1 LMNPSTRNRV
11 RFERCFSLR
20 ARRIAVWTV
29 ALLISVAADAR
40 AQIGVGAFKGALTGH
55 IGAVTGGEIS
65 DARATLGVSVA
76 VHEDNGW
83 GAEIDFGHTAD
94 ALSGRQILDVTT
106 YMVNA
111 TWARPDGLFR
121 PFGVAGAGVLQVNG
135 CDSPCNRAA
144 RTYDLGFN
152 AGAGT
157 YFVVND
163 YAALRADM
171 RYFFSGG
178 DHPDLGR
185 PDSFNYWRISFGASF
200 TWAIAP

>member
-1 LMNPSTRNRV
+1 MRMFCSAL
-11 RFERCFSLR
+11 
-20 ARRIAVWTV
+20 AVV
-29 ALLISVAADAR
+29 ALIAASPLEAR
-40 AQIGVGAFKGALTGH
+40 AQNLAGLFKGSLTGH
-55 IGAVTGGEIS
+55 VGAVAGGEV
-65 DARATLGVSVA
+65 DEARATLGVSIA

-94 ALSGRQILDVTT
+94 ALAGRQILDLTS

-111 TWARPDGLFR
+111 VWVKPDGLFR
-121 PFGVAGAGVLQVNG
+121 PFGLAGFGVLQVNG
-135 CDSPCNRAA
+135 CDSPCNQPA

-163 YAALRADM
+163 SAALRGDV

-178 DHPDLGR
+178 DHPDLRR
-185 PDSFNYWRISFGASF
+185 PDSFNFWRISIGATF